1 MCPEW
6 CKGFSVAS
14 SSGLLCRLE
23 DLKQELGVPSS
34 NHDNDLSMEIAI
46 ETAGQEISD
55 YCGREF
61 VRSTGQTRY
70 YTAEHATCLLTD
82 DILAITALRTDA
94 DGDGVFE
101 TTLSSSAYLLAPF
114 NAAAGVYPS
123 PYTHILVPSYSS
135 GTFPCISRGVQIV
148 GDFGYAT
155 AVPPIVKKAALFQA
169 SRSYRGAAAP
179 FGTVGGRDFGQSF
192 QSQGPE
198 NTAAIGLHPWV
209 RRMLDFYR
217 RRIVA

>member
-1 MCPEW
+1 M
-6 CKGFSVAS
+6 AS

-23 DLKQELGVPSS
+23 DLKQELGIDST
-34 NHDNDLSMEIAI
+34 NHVNDLSMELAI

-61 VRSTGQTRY
+61 VRATGQTRY
-70 YTAEHATCLLTD
+70 YSAQHATCLLTD
-82 DILAITALRTDA
+82 DILAITALRTDD
-94 DGDGVFE
+94 DGNGSFE
-101 TTLSSSAYLLAPF
+101 TTWSSTAYLLAPF
-114 NAAAGVYPS
+114 NAAAGVYPA
-123 PYTHILVPSYSS
+123 PYTHLLVPSYSS
-135 GTFPCISRGVQIV
+135 GVFPCISRGVQIV

-155 AVPPIVKKAALFQA
+155 AVPPIVKKACLFQA
-169 SRSYRGAAAP
+169 ARSYRGGAAP

-209 RRMLDFYR
+209 RRMLDPYR
-217 RRIVA
+217 RRVIA